1 MVCLQV
7 TCLGESVSTLVTFHL
22 SVWAPDQ
29 LGGGWGREDGGRGF
43 GLGGPSPQSTVCR
56 RAPRLWPDL
65 SSTSPPPLRGEGSF
79 QAEKM
84 GGEREGRYVESQ
96 AFCFSA
102 VLPMLKPTGKWQ
114 EVIPPPLMAVAKTK
128 LAPCQFKNN
137 PKIGKGTA
145 CVSAPKVILCI
156 QHKLQ
161 EWIFF

>member
-1 MVCLQV
+1 MEKVFPHWLHSIYLCGHLTSWAGDEAGKTAAEGSASGDRVHSRQYAA
-7 TCLGESVSTLVTFHL
+7 GPRAFGQTFPL
-22 SVWAPDQ
+22 P
-29 LGGGWGREDGGRGF
+29 
-43 GLGGPSPQSTVCR
+43 P
-56 RAPRLWPDL
+56 
-65 SSTSPPPLRGEGSF
+65 PPPLRGEGSF

-96 AFCFSA
+96 AFFISA
-102 VLPMLKPTGKWQ
+102 VLPIPKPTGKWQ
-114 EVIPPPLMAVAKTK
+114 EVIPPPLMAIAKTK
-128 LAPCQFKNN
+128 LAPCQFENN